1 MSEICESCVVLDKS
15 KVDKEK
21 DANYDDA
28 IIGIL
33 NPKDED
39 KSYIDNSTIYR
50 SVVLE
55 AIDRICEEIN
65 SDGYPII
72 KIRVRSERI
81 PNVGDMFSCY
91 NDQTEVLTDHGW
103 MKFEN

>member
-21 DANYDDA
+21 DANYD
-28 IIGIL
+28 
-33 NPKDED
+33 ED

-50 SVVLE
+50 SVVPE

-65 SDGYPII
+65 SDGYPIV

-91 NDQTEVLTDHGW
+91 DDQTEVLTVHGW